1 MALPIHEHGYLEVIL
16 GPMFSGKSTFLEKIY
31 RKYVLCNVP
40 TLVINHTCDA
50 SRYVAA
56 DLQDVEMGGNANN
69 IDANTKE
76 NTGENK
82 SDVNANSALEPFTN
96 YMITHDKHGIPCTYI
111 SSLFSIPSETIDKY
125 PVILINEGQF
135 FAELDIF
142 VKEMLAKNKII
153 YVCGLDG
160 DYKRAKFGQIL
171 DLIPLC
177 DKVSKLEAVCGICR
191 RPDKSAIFTI
201 RINPKE
207 RDQVLVGGAETYKP
221 ACRECYN
228 KTMSL

>member
-40 TLVINHTCDA
+40 TLVINHSCDA
-50 SRYVAA
+50 TRYVAA
-56 DLQDVEMGGNANN
+56 DLQDIEINV
-69 IDANTKE
+69 NTDV
-76 NTGENK
+76 NTNTDENK
-82 SDVNANSALEPFTN
+82 SDKNTEIEPFTN

-135 FAELDIF
+135 FAELDIY
-142 VKEMLAKNKII
+142 VKELLVKNKII

-171 DLIPLC
+171 ELIPLC
-177 DKVSKLEAVCGICR
+177 DKVSKLDAVCGICR

-201 RINPKE
+201 RLNPKE

-228 KTMSL
+228 KSMSLC